1 MTKNKVKLLALD
13 LDGTVMR
20 SDNTLAPEVKSAIV
34 SAVSCGVE
42 VVVASG
48 RPFSTM
54 PGEIMAIDGIRY
66 VVASNG
72 AAIYDASRRRV
83 RSLTMRE
90 SDVLRLL
97 ELTEA
102 HDLIWEAFCE
112 GGICTDR
119 RYYNDPVRYG
129 CSAAYVDYVR
139 SSRGCS
145 DDMRGYIFVFFL
157 ELDSVE
163 IVCADPS
170 VREPLRAKLERELR
184 GLYITSSS
192 ADFVEFMDSRAT
204 KSSAVRWICTRENI
218 SLAHT
223 AEPLPF
229 HSSQANGKPPMPSKR
244 LAIVAF
250 LAYCADILLQRNIQN
265 GRAILLPN
273 ALYLAESEESC
284 FLPLESI
291 HSPMS
296 VHPSGKP

>member
-1 MTKNKVKLLALD
+1 MTRNKVKLLALD

-20 SDNTLAPEVKSAIV
+20 SDNTLAPEVRSAIV

-83 RSLTMRE
+83 RSLTMKE

-97 ELTEA
+97 ELTET

-145 DDMRGYIFVFFL
+145 DDMRGYIFDHRS

-170 VREPLRAKLERELR
+170 VREPLRAKLERELS

-223 AEPLPF
+223 AACGNADNDADMV
-229 HSSQANGKPPMPSKR
+229 SQAGLGAAVQNATPLCLGAADVILPSNDDHGVKH
-244 LAIVAF
+244 LIEK
-250 LAYCADILLQRNIQN
+250 ILS
-265 GRAILLPN
+265 
-273 ALYLAESEESC
+273 ES
-284 FLPLESI
+284 
-291 HSPMS
+291 
-296 VHPSGKP
+296 V